1 MKYKSVN
8 INLITTL
15 IIIQA
20 LQKDKKGESAPGAG
34 DKKKDDAPE
43 DMALD

>member
-1 MKYKSVN
+1 LKN
-8 INLITTL
+8 
-15 IIIQA
+15 IQA
-20 LQKDKKGESAPGAG
+20 LQKDKKGESAPG